1 MGSEAPC
8 CGGGLSGIYLLIIHS
23 IFSILTT
30 VPPSPIFSKFPMFFQ
45 HYPPCL
51 IFKHSKNH
59 RKILQRL
66 LNQGLQN
73 GKYFFDWRKLG
84 LIFKKKGGHIRKTM
98 PLTILF
104 RVFKAFLNHPTWG
117 TKWRELMTRL
127 VSRPLQKWRRK
138 PFKYY
143 RRTPKASSC

>member
-1 MGSEAPC
+1 MGVFLEGNDVDLEGNKLGKKWYTEKQVSPLMGSEAPC
-8 CGGGLSGIYLLIIHS
+8 CGGGLSGIYLLIIHF

-73 GKYFFDWRKLG
+73 GKYFFD
-84 LIFKKKGGHIRKTM
+84 
-98 PLTILF
+98 
-104 RVFKAFLNHPTWG
+104 
-117 TKWRELMTRL
+117 
-127 VSRPLQKWRRK
+127 
-138 PFKYY
+138 
-143 RRTPKASSC
+143 